1 MTPNPTVAIPPAV
14 AAKAWR
20 AYQVEPSKDSTDHS
34 FLEQYL
40 PLVKT
45 TVGRMRLTLPTTLD
59 LDDLYS
65 VGVTGLMTAV
75 HKFDPAQ
82 SSTFAAYAAIHIRG
96 AVLDELRRMDWL
108 SRGCREKAKKLKE
121 TIFAVEQNKG
131 RPATEEEIREA
142 LGMTQDEYGELLEE
156 TKPVSFVPFDGESS
170 PQNSEG
176 LSLNETLAD
185 ESQGTA
191 LDSLEKKELLQLV
204 MDRIQ
209 MLPDLPK
216 KVMAMYY
223 FEEMRLAEIAAAFGL
238 TEGRI
243 SQIHSQT
250 VIGLRAFI
258 ENALKN
264 SPASL
269 CC

>member
-1 MTPNPTVAIPPAV
+1 MTTSTPVGIPSSI

-20 AYQVEPSKDSTDHS
+20 AYQVEPSNDSADHS

-45 TVGRMRLTLPTTLD
+45 TIGRMRLTLPATLD

-75 HKFDPAQ
+75 QKFDPAQ
-82 SSTFAAYAAIHIRG
+82 SNTFAAYAAIHIRG
-96 AVLDELRRMDWL
+96 SVLDELRRMDWL

-121 TIFAVEQNKG
+121 TIFAVEQSKG
-131 RPATEEEIREA
+131 RPATEEEMREA
-142 LGMTQDEYGELLEE
+142 LSMTQEEYGELLEE
-156 TKPVSFVPFDGESS
+156 TKSISFVPFDGEAS

-185 ESQGTA
+185 ESQCTA
-191 LDSLEKKELLQLV
+191 LEALEKKEMIELV
-204 MDRIQ
+204 MQRIQ
-209 MLPDLPK
+209 QLPDVPRKIL
-216 KVMAMYY
+216 AMYY
-223 FEEMRLAEIAAAFGL
+223 FEDMRLAEIAAAFGL

-243 SQIHSQT
+243 SQIHTQT
-250 VIGLRAFI
+250 VLGLRAYI
-258 ENALKN
+258 ENALKD

>member
-1 MTPNPTVAIPPAV
+1 
-14 AAKAWR
+14 
-20 AYQVEPSKDSTDHS
+20 
-34 FLEQYL
+34 
-40 PLVKT
+40 
-45 TVGRMRLTLPTTLD
+45 MRLTLPATLD

-75 HKFDPAQ
+75 QKFDPAQ
-82 SSTFAAYAAIHIRG
+82 SNTFAAYAAIHIRG

-121 TIFAVEQNKG
+121 TIFAVEQSKG
-131 RPATEEEIREA
+131 RPATEDEIREV
-142 LGMTQDEYGELLEE
+142 LGMSQEEYGELLEE
-156 TKPVSFVPFDGESS
+156 TKPVSFVPFDGDAS

-176 LSLNETLAD
+176 LCLNETLAD
-185 ESQGTA
+185 ESQ
-191 LDSLEKKELLQLV
+191 S
-204 MDRIQ
+204 
-209 MLPDLPK
+209 
-216 KVMAMYY
+216 MAMYY
-223 FEEMRLAEIAAAFGL
+223 FEDMRLAEIAAAFGL

>member
-1 MTPNPTVAIPPAV
+1 MTTYPPVGVPTSV

-20 AYQVEPSKDSTDHS
+20 AYKVEPSRDSTDHS
-34 FLEQYL
+34 FFEQYL

-45 TVGRMRLTLPTTLD
+45 TVGRMRLTLPVTLD

-65 VGVTGLMTAV
+65 VGVTGLMAAV
-75 HKFDPAQ
+75 QKFDPAQ
-82 SSTFAAYAAIHIRG
+82 SNTFAAYAAIHIRG

-121 TIFAVEQNKG
+121 TISTVEQNKG
-131 RPATEEEIREA
+131 RPATEEEIRSA
-142 LGMTQDEYGELLEE
+142 MGMSQEEYGELLEE
-156 TKPVSFVPFDGESS
+156 TKPVSFVPFDGETS

-185 ESQGTA
+185 ESQKTA
-191 LDSLEKKELLQLV
+191 FESLDKKELMQLV
-204 MDRIQ
+204 MERIQ
-209 MLPDLPK
+209 MLPEVPK
-216 KVMAMYY
+216 KIMAMYY
-223 FEEMRLAEIAAAFGL
+223 FEEMRLSEIAAAFGL